1 MKAFRVLPVPAAMF
15 LAKPSGAFALAVA
28 QTPTISGNGWVALGI
43 LGFFVAMIY
52 MLIMGALHVE
62 RRDAELRRSDQ
73 NAGGFFGILQGDDED
88 PGHPH
93 HSG

>member
-1 MKAFRVLPVPAAMF
+1 MKAFRFLTLPMTAVF
-15 LAKPSGAFALAVA
+15 LASPNIAFAIAR
-28 QTPTISGNGWVALGI
+28 TPSISGNSWVALGI
-43 LGFFVAMIY
+43 IGFFVGTIY

-73 NAGGFFGILQGDDED
+73 NAGGFFGILQGDDDD

-93 HSG
+93 HTG